1 MKSDPVGHL
10 TKSAI
15 SVKHCL
21 NPGELRDK
29 ETSTHLDAFIRT
41 LLGEAATSNT
51 KLSPFQQQ
59 QYRSLLD
66 RLTPE
71 QVNRKYSELRLIVRI
86 EQNHFAAINRKP
98 SGYEGHDYNGIVSQL
113 SMDAQK
119 CIEMTALNKQQKKVA
134 KIRRQEQKNQ
144 MLELFSKVKRRKRT
158 DVDGEKKI
166 RGA

>member
-1 MKSDPVGHL
+1 M
-10 TKSAI
+10 
-15 SVKHCL
+15 
-21 NPGELRDK
+21 
-29 ETSTHLDAFIRT
+29 
-41 LLGEAATSNT
+41 
-51 KLSPFQQQ
+51 
-59 QYRSLLD
+59 
-66 RLTPE
+66 
-71 QVNRKYSELRLIVRI
+71 NRKYSELRLIVRI

-119 CIEMTALNKQQKKVA
+119 GVEMTALNKQQKKVA
-134 KIRRQEQKNQ
+134 KIRRQEQKDQ